1 LAIAVTSV
9 AVSAGNAGHA
19 ASAHESVA
27 GDVNELHGVD
37 GGGATSLHPPAP
49 ASSDAPSTPASV
61 AVAPS
66 GDPESAA
73 GFVLDV
79 SAPASVGPDDPEDE
93 QPAARTS
100 ATHATR

>member
-19 ASAHESVA
+19 ASAHESGA

-49 ASSDAPSTPASV
+49 ASSDAPSTPASA

-66 GDPESAA
+66 

-93 QPAARTS
+93 QLAARTS
-100 ATHATR
+100 ATHAAR